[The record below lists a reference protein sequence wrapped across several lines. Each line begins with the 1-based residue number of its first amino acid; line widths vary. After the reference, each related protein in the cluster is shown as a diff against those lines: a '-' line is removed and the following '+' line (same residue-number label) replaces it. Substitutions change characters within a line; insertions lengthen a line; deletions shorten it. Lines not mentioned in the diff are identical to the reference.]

1 MTPRSYPSIAVEAP
15 AAMARLRY
23 EPLPCLCNII
33 RMIVEALPEAFG
45 HVRTGRV
52 YCVASRG
59 HRGASLARIH
69 GMSPAW
75 AAVGLGPA
83 YLIEVVEENYAPLPP
98 QERVRVVIHELLHI
112 PRTFSGAL
120 RPHGRLVN
128 ERAVRRLERTLA
140 RRDPRAFRAILEEA
154 ASCPPPG
161 GR

>member
-1 MTPRSYPSIAVEAP
+1 
-15 AAMARLRY
+15 MARLRY
-23 EPLPCLCNII
+23 EPLPCLC
-33 RMIVEALPEAFG
+33 RIVELIVGSLPEAFG
-45 HVRTGRV
+45 HVETDRV

-75 AAVGLGPA
+75 AAVGVGPA
-83 YLIEVVEENYAPLPP
+83 YLIEVVVENYAPLPP
-98 QERVRVVIHELLHI
+98 RERVRVLIHELLHI

-140 RRDPRAFRAILEEA
+140 RRDPGAFRAILGEA
-154 ASCPPPG
+154 ARCPPPG
-161 GR
+161 AR